1 MIEEIFYYFLDR
13 NTVYYDLT
21 FVCVR
26 SDLHFSIFESHTPSL
41 AELCIGGWETVCL
54 KNISQHTHRFC
65 VNLLHN
71 VWILLQH
78 KIALLWLYY
87 YFGGARAV
95 RHRINRQKSLFSSQ
109 KKTAQ
114 KVGTGTAQYSCFARY
129 DGRFFLSATHFFL
142 FNCFFSLFLPY

>member
-26 SDLHFSIFESHTPSL
+26 SDLHFSIFESLTPSL
-41 AELCIGGWETVCL
+41 AELCIGGCETVSL